1 MSRHILI
8 LVLSALAL
16 SVTSLT
22 AQQPQA
28 ELVSVEKI
36 WDKAKHNG
44 FTDITRFKNLFICA
58 FREGDDHIGGDGQIR
73 VLISSSGK
81 TWVEQALVSEKG
93 VDLRDPKLTIA
104 PPEVLMLTTGG
115 SIYNGTRTLQ
125 GRQPRVATSTDFKYW
140 SPNVKALAAGDWLWR
155 PAFNETDK
163 KFYGVAYNQYP
174 NTGGPKPEAE
184 WSVKLY
190 SSLDGKVWALTSV
203 LNVTSLP
210 SEATI
215 RFKKDGTGVILM
227 RRDGGDK
234 RGALGVAA
242 PPYRDWKWTPLPYAL
257 AGPNFIVLPDDSMVA
272 CTVAGTR
279 LGLFKMTETA
289 LEPLLPLQSGGD
301 CGYAGMVWEDGQLHL
316 TYHSSHEGKTSI
328 YYARVKLPWVK

>member
-1 MSRHILI
+1 MAAGLFSSRKSGTVSHRPTVSPSIVAPMSRHILI

-104 PPEVLMLTTGG
+104 PPRGADAHHRRFDLQWHAHAP
-115 SIYNGTRTLQ
+115 GT
-125 GRQPRVATSTDFKYW
+125 A
-140 SPNVKALAAGDWLWR
+140 AAG
-155 PAFNETDK
+155 
-163 KFYGVAYNQYP
+163 GH
-174 NTGGPKPEAE
+174 
-184 WSVKLY
+184 
-190 SSLDGKVWALTSV
+190 
-203 LNVTSLP
+203 
-210 SEATI
+210 
-215 RFKKDGTGVILM
+215 
-227 RRDGGDK
+227 
-234 RGALGVAA
+234 
-242 PPYRDWKWTPLPYAL
+242 
-257 AGPNFIVLPDDSMVA
+257 
-272 CTVAGTR
+272 
-279 LGLFKMTETA
+279 
-289 LEPLLPLQSGGD
+289 
-301 CGYAGMVWEDGQLHL
+301 LH
-316 TYHSSHEGKTSI
+316 GF
-328 YYARVKLPWVK
+328 